1 MGARILLVDDELEL
15 GKLVK
20 MRLEANGYELLMAF
34 DGQTALDKVHA
45 ERLDLIILD
54 LMLPKMNGY
63 EVCTVLKQDGRYQ
76 KIPII
81 IFTAMAQTKDETLA
95 KECGADAYLRKP
107 FQADQLLKMIA
118 SLLSTASTS
127 APAPGA
133 ATA

>member
-20 MRLEANGYELLMAF
+20 MRLEANGYEVLMAF
-34 DGQTALDKVHA
+34 DGQAALDKVHA
-45 ERLDLIILD
+45 ERFDLMILD

-95 KECGADAYLRKP
+95 KECGADAYIRKP

-118 SLLSTASTS
+118 SLLSSASTS
-127 APAPGA
+127 APASGA
-133 ATA
+133 AAA

>member
-1 MGARILLVDDELEL
+1 MLVDDELEL

-20 MRLEANGYELLMAF
+20 MRLEANGYEVLMAF
-34 DGQTALDKVHA
+34 NGQEALDTVRA

-81 IFTAMAQTKDETLA
+81 IFTAMAQTKDEALA
-95 KECGADAYLRKP
+95 KECGADAYILKP
-107 FQADQLLKMIA
+107 FQADSLLKMIA
-118 SLLSTASTS
+118 SLLLASRSS
-127 APAPGA
+127 APMAGA
-133 ATA
+133 TGA